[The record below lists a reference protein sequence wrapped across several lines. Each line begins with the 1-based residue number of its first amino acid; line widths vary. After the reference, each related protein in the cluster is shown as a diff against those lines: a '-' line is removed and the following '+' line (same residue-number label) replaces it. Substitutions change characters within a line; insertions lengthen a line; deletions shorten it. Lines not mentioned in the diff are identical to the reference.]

1 MKEVLSTAPTLSLY
15 DPCQETIV
23 SADASSYG
31 LGAVL
36 LQKQKDRS
44 LQPTVYASRAPTL
57 TEQRYAQIEKE
68 ALALIWACEHFQEY
82 LLGMHFQLH
91 TDHKPLVSLLGSK
104 ALDSLPMRVTRFRLR
119 LMRLKYTI
127 SHVPGTNLAIADA
140 LSRAPLSE
148 SNESVFAQ
156 EVEAY
161 VHSIVDYLPI
171 SETRLK
177 QILQSQEEDPVCQR
191 IKDYCHNGWLPHDQV
206 DVAVSPYYQA
216 ASELT
221 TYQDLLMRGNQIL
234 IQSTIRKEILNQI
247 HTGHQGITKC

>member
-1 MKEVLSTAPTLSLY
+1 
-15 DPCQETIV
+15 
-23 SADASSYG
+23 
-31 LGAVL
+31 
-36 LQKQKDRS
+36 
-44 LQPTVYASRAPTL
+44 
-57 TEQRYAQIEKE
+57 
-68 ALALIWACEHFQEY
+68 
-82 LLGMHFQLH
+82 MHFQLH